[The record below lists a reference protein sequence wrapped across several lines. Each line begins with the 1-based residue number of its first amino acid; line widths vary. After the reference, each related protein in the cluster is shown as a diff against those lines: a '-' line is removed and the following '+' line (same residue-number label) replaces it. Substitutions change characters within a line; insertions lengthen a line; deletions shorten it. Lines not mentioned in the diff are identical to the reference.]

1 MKTTQANSDLVTFI
15 GGGNM
20 ASALIRGLIKN
31 NKPPSDI
38 FVIDTNEETRLKLSQ
53 DFGVICVEEPIINLD
68 WLNSSLIVWAVK
80 PQQMREVC
88 ESYSS
93 KLKGSLHLSV
103 AAGITTNSLCK
114 WLTTERVARA
124 MPNTPALIGM
134 GQTALYASNDVSSK
148 EKALIESV
156 IKGTGEFLWLEDE
169 ELINA
174 VTAVSGSGPAY
185 VFYFLEALTQTG
197 VELGLTPEQSRRLAI
212 GTFIGASNLANQSP
226 DSLSTLRERVT
237 SKGGTT
243 ETALSS
249 LNNDH
254 VALSFQNAVKSAH
267 SKARQLGS
275 AFGN

>member
-1 MKTTQANSDLVTFI
+1 
-15 GGGNM
+15 M

-53 DFGVICVEEPIINLD
+53 DFGVICVEEPNINLD